1 MCPLLLTE
9 FIATKKLSARQ
20 KRKASAKSK
29 ANDHSAAST
38 PTAAAAGVLQHPTLA
53 NGWVLQHSRCEAYD
67 HNTDVSR
74 CLSCTRRHFATDTCH
89 FQKFRYLHW
98 VAGKVTHSEIRK
110 QDRATVPCLD
120 FPSSWSELIQSH
132 IPGIKSIVDPGCC
145 LVTNLKEEMR
155 HIEESAAIYR
165 PGENGIRI
173 TCDTKTRALPQYSRA
188 PGSASLVGVRFD
200 KAELEA
206 ALLSMSLLLQNPGS
220 PEATKISP
228 PVSGTPPCPTLSY
241 TSTTD
246 LPCHQIFRYA
256 NSQLSQE
263 VFHGLWAHGDP
274 LLVTDVTQNFEL
286 AWDPDYFIVNHGHD
300 KCEIVD
306 CQTDTSEQTTVQEF
320 FKDGVL
326 NIASHFP
333 TNAVP
338 PDLGPKMYIAY
349 GNPKRTV
356 AGSKGSTKLHM
367 DMADAL
373 NIMTYAADQ
382 SDGDKGC
389 AAWDIFRAADSDKL
403 RDFLREK
410 FRDLIQTQDP
420 IHSQQVYLDDESRF
434 ELWRE
439 TGVQSYRVYQHAGE
453 AVFIP
458 AGWAHQR
465 CAKLTKEFREQINI
479 TEGKAWKEDVLQL
492 KTMMWF
498 AWLSCCRLQE

>member
-1 MCPLLLTE
+1 MLVLHPPSFCNRYLPL
-9 FIATKKLSARQ
+9 
-20 KRKASAKSK
+20 
-29 ANDHSAAST
+29 
-38 PTAAAAGVLQHPTLA
+38 
-53 NGWVLQHSRCEAYD
+53 
-67 HNTDVSR
+67 
-74 CLSCTRRHFATDTCH
+74 
-89 FQKFRYLHW
+89 QKFRYLHW
-98 VAGKVTHSEIRK
+98 VAGKVTRSEIRK
-110 QDRATVPCLD
+110 QDRATVPRLD
-120 FPSSWSELIQSH
+120 FPSSWSEPIQSY
-132 IPGIKSIVDPGCC
+132 IPGIKLILAAALLPI
-145 LVTNLKEEMR
+145 LKEEMR

-228 PVSGTPPCPTLSY
+228 PVSVTPPCPTLSY

-246 LPCHQIFRYA
+246 LPCHQILRYA

-263 VFHGLWAHGDP
+263 VFRGLWAHGDP

-306 CQTDTSEQTTVQEF
+306 CQTDTSEQTTVREF
-320 FKDGVL
+320 FKFFGQNSKRKKKIAGTGHLKMIFRPNFRICFNDFHRAVLIPNYVRGDGVL

-439 TGVQSYRVYQHAGE
+439 TGVQSYRLQSKRLYQIAIDFVSLE
-453 AVFIP
+453 NIE
-458 AGWAHQR
+458 R